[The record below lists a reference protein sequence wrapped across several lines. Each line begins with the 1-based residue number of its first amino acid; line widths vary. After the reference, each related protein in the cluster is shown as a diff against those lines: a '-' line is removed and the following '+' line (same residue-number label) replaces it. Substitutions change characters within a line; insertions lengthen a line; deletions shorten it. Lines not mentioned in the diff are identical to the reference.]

1 MKNALLLAAALALIA
16 LAVACNGDDGD
27 NGGEDGGTT
36 TVPRAGA
43 TISIQQ
49 DGTPT
54 AGDTPITIDVVV
66 EEVCQPNPA
75 PATPDFQVIDQPAE
89 GHTVTSPVTISGQ
102 VLAFEGS
109 YQVAILDAVGDPIAE
124 PLFGTAEAGEIGQLA
139 PFSID
144 VPFEVDE
151 ETPACIWVF
160 ELSARDGSQI
170 HVGQIPVL
178 LSP

>member
-1 MKNALLLAAALALIA
+1 MKSALLLAAALAFIA
-16 LAVACNGDDGD
+16 LAVACDEDDG
-27 NGGEDGGTT
+27 GGDGTT
-36 TVPRAGA
+36 IPSPGA

-49 DGTPT
+49 DGTPI
-54 AGDTPITIDVVV
+54 AGDTPTATEVVV

-75 PATPDFQVIDQPAE
+75 PVTSEFQVIDQPAE
-89 GHTVTSPVTISGQ
+89 GDTVTSPVTISGQ

-109 YQVAILDAVGDPIAE
+109 YQVVILDAVGDPIAE

-144 VPFEVDE
+144 VPFGVDE
-151 ETPACIWVF
+151 ATPACIWVF

>member
-1 MKNALLLAAALALIA
+1 MKNALLLATAVVCLAFF
-16 LAVACNGDDGD
+16 VACDEDDDDDG
-27 NGGEDGGTT
+27 G
-36 TVPRAGA
+36 VPIPSPGV
-43 TISIQQ
+43 TISVQQ
-49 DGTPT
+49 DGTPIS
-54 AGDTPITIDVVV
+54 GDTPTTIDVVA

-75 PATPDFQVIDQPAE
+75 PATPDFQVLDEPVE
-89 GHTVTSPVTISGQ
+89 GDTVTSPVTISGQ
-102 VLAFEGS
+102 VLAFEGT
-109 YQVAILDAVGDPIAE
+109 YQVAILDVSGDPIVE

-151 ETPACIWVF
+151 ATPACIWVY

-170 HVGQIPVL
+170 HVGQIAVL